1 MTLLKELEKMRT
13 RRNKRKYCFFFFF
26 CDDHGHLTQEC
37 IQLKDEIEALIH
49 NGFLKEYIS
58 EDVDRRSRL
67 TRESRPW
74 EDRNSP
80 PFEIKSIIADPT

>member
-13 RRNKRKYCFFFFF
+13 RRDKRKYCFFR
-26 CDDHGHLTQEC
+26 DDHGHLTREC
-37 IQLKDEIEALIH
+37 IQLKDEIEALIR

-67 TRESRPW
+67 TRESRPR

-80 PFEIKSIIADPT
+80 PFEIKSIIVDPT